1 MEYADVLVRPLV
13 TEKST
18 TLGESGKYV
27 FEVSK
32 SATRSQISS
41 AVEWAFDVKV
51 VSVNVLNIRGKMK
64 RYGGRPSKRPDWK
77 KAIVKLAEGDSIQLF
92 EGA

>member
-1 MEYADVLVRPLV
+1 MEYADVLIRPLV

-27 FEVSK
+27 FEVSRT
-32 SATRSQISS
+32 ATRNQISS

-51 VSVNVLNIRGKMK
+51 ISVNVLNVRGKMK

>member
-1 MEYADVLVRPLV
+1 M
-13 TEKST
+13 
-18 TLGESGKYV
+18 
-27 FEVSK
+27 
-32 SATRSQISS
+32 
-41 AVEWAFDVKV
+41 KV
-51 VSVNVLNIRGKMK
+51 ISVNVLNIRGKMK

>member
-1 MEYADVLVRPLV
+1 MDYSDILIRPLV

-18 TLGESGKYV
+18 IQGESGKDV

-32 SATRSQISS
+32 SASKKQILS
-41 AVEWAFDVKV
+41 AVEWAFEVRV
-51 VSVNVLNIRGKMK
+51 LSVNVINIRGKTK
-64 RYGGRPSKRPDWK
+64 QYGGRPTRRPDWK